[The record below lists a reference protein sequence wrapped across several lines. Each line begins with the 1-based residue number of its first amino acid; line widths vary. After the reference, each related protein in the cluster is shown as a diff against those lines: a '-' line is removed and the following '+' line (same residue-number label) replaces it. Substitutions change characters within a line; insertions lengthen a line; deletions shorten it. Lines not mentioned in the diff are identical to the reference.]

1 MLSIKN
7 YFLKDGLKFSKND
20 IIIGKSLAN
29 NLNKGINDS
38 VTLIFFDN
46 HNDLIFHHF
55 NISNIYDIGIDQDKI
70 KVYVHFDTFRSLL
83 NGLNK
88 PSVNSIDNNL
98 NYCDA
103 LLGKF
108 LDNNV
113 NDVDKL
119 KVIINNNDFE
129 VASWDVK
136 YRQII
141 SFLNQFDVP
150 VQILMWILMFLS
162 IYSLFSLLVNFL
174 IQKQSNIHT
183 LYFLGISKKYIKYL
197 FLFINLYIVTISIA
211 IGNLLSLIL
220 IYFQNKYKIIKFP
233 SEEIFLI
240 DFLPADIKIIYF
252 IKYSLLFIFTTILA
266 SLIIFRKKN
275 LYKLRY
281 D

>member
-1 MLSIKN
+1 
-7 YFLKDGLKFSKND
+7 
-20 IIIGKSLAN
+20 
-29 NLNKGINDS
+29 
-38 VTLIFFDN
+38 
-46 HNDLIFHHF
+46 
-55 NISNIYDIGIDQDKI
+55 
-70 KVYVHFDTFRSLL
+70 VHFDTFRSLL
-83 NGLNK
+83 NGLDK
-88 PSVNSIDNNL
+88 PSVNIIDNNL

-113 NDVDKL
+113 NDVGKL
-119 KVIINNNDFE
+119 KIIINNNDFE
-129 VASWDVK
+129 VFSWDVK

-141 SFLNQFDVP
+141 SFLNQFDFP
-150 VQILMWILMFLS
+150 IQILMWILMFLS

-211 IGNLLSLIL
+211 IGNLLSLVL

-240 DFLPADIKIIYF
+240 DFLPADIKAIYF

-275 LYKLRY
+275 LYKLIY